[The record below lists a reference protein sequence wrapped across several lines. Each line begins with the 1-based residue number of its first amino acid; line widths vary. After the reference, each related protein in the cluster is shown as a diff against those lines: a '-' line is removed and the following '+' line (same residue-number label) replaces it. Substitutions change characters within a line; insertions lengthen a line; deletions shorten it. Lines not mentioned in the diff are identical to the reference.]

1 MGLNAIPNL
10 SSCVVQCDG
19 VGLFMVFF
27 FCMQTEEEPDVV
39 LVKVE
44 EGTRQ
49 TSLSIQ
55 EGELTLTATLTLHI
69 YSPTLVEVVAGVV

>member
-1 MGLNAIPNL
+1 
-10 SSCVVQCDG
+10 
-19 VGLFMVFF
+19 
-27 FCMQTEEEPDVV
+27 MQTEEEPDVV

-55 EGELTLTATLTLHI
+55 EGEWMVTARAMC
-69 YSPTLVEVVAGVV
+69 VAS

>member
-1 MGLNAIPNL
+1 
-10 SSCVVQCDG
+10 
-19 VGLFMVFF
+19 
-27 FCMQTEEEPDVV
+27 MQTEEEPDVV

-55 EGELTLTATLTLHI
+55 EGEWMLTSRANAAYLD
-69 YSPTLVEVVAGVV
+69 PCVRVARSWSCGTRLKSN

>member
-1 MGLNAIPNL
+1 MF
-10 SSCVVQCDG
+10 C
-19 VGLFMVFF
+19 FF
-27 FCMQTEEEPDVV
+27 SLRLQPEEEPDVV

-55 EGELTLTATLTLHI
+55 EGESMLVSPKSLLLESWTA
-69 YSPTLVEVVAGVV
+69 SGVGGKMCQNVCVFVFRVSGVQH

>member
-1 MGLNAIPNL
+1 M
-10 SSCVVQCDG
+10 VQCDG
-19 VGLFMVFF
+19 ATAILLVMSFYRVFLFSL
-27 FCMQTEEEPDVV
+27 QIEEEPDVV

-55 EGELTLTATLTLHI
+55 EGELMLATGYLYNLCH
-69 YSPTLVEVVAGVV
+69 YCWSCRRHKQK